1 MATDRSEEVNMRA
14 IAAERALRSMSQ
26 SDLANELGVSRLT
39 VARWELGESTP
50 NVETITKIADFFGV
64 STDYILGRSMERL
77 PR

>member
-1 MATDRSEEVNMRA
+1 MRT

-26 SDLANELGVSRLT
+26 ADLANELGVSRLT

-50 NVETITKIADFFGV
+50 SVDTITKIADFFGV